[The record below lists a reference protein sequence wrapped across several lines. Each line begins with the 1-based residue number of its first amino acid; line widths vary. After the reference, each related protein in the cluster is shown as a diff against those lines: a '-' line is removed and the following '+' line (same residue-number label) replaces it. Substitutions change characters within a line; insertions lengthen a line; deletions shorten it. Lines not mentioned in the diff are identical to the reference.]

1 MSLIGTIESSER
13 TTIRSGTTKSNVG
26 LGSVED
32 TALSTWAGSTNLITI
47 GRLTSELKTTGA
59 HIYGTDWYN
68 HGGGGGTD
76 IYLRTPIVQNEGNMF
91 NIEILSY
98 EYGGSYVGSYM
109 FGAYAYGAGGMISV
123 RTTTIAG
130 RGISMGVNNSK
141 IWCRI
146 NSGAGYY
153 NHYCFRYHGWQNHDN
168 SGFSWGNSV

>member
-1 MSLIGTIESSER
+1 MALIGTIESSER
-13 TTIRSGTTKSNVG
+13 TTIRSGTTKSDVG
-26 LGSVED
+26 LGNVEN
-32 TALSTWAGSTNLITI
+32 TALSAWAGTGNLVTI

-130 RGISMGVNNSK
+130 RGVAMGVNNSK

-168 SGFSWGNSV
+168 SSFSWGNSA